1 MVVRRPRKASSKAV
15 LSKDARVRYTV
26 RMRLRPWPVLVLL
39 PAGACGGE
47 SFQAAPASDSGADV
61 STHDASDG
69 GVDASKDALQDDTSV
84 KDVSQEKSPEDAAK
98 DVLADKNVVDV
109 ADAAVV
115 DAVVVGPQC
124 SGSGFLLTPNPPVS
138 AGFNLRYEHNTGFVC
153 VRFHISCGGQL
164 LNVPAKPL
172 PDTECVQAAHCWAT
186 TVTSCQPGDAKVT
199 FVSEADHSGE
209 PGSGCDQFAGK
220 PGNEIAS
227 CTFTVLAK

>member
-1 MVVRRPRKASSKAV
+1 MK
-15 LSKDARVRYTV
+15 
-26 RMRLRPWPVLVLL
+26 LRAWPVLVLL
-39 PAGACGGE
+39 PLGACGGE
-47 SFQAAPASDSGADV
+47 SFQAAPAYDAGADV
-61 STHDASDG
+61 SSHDASDG
-69 GVDASKDALQDDTSV
+69 GVDAPKDTLHDDTSV
-84 KDVSQEKSPEDAAK
+84 QDVSQEKSPEDAAK

-115 DAVVVGPQC
+115 DAIVVGPQC
-124 SGSGFLLTPNPPVS
+124 SGTGFLLTPNPPVS

-172 PDTECVQAAHCWAT
+172 PDAECVQAAHCWAT
-186 TVTSCQPGDAKVT
+186 TVSSCQPGVAKVT

-209 PGSGCDQFAGK
+209 PGSGCDQFAGNA
-220 PGNEIAS
+220 GNEIAS